1 MIPHKRRR
9 TSGLTERSRG
19 RGGRRPARI
28 GRQSSQGVPT
38 GSALG
43 GDAGCGGI
51 QPCGLFPVCAHPVL
65 QGCRALGDAGF
76 AAPDAQEVSNARLSV
91 GRQGQEFGVEQARAD
106 DVWDDTPP
114 NPRVP

>member
-1 MIPHKRRR
+1 V
-9 TSGLTERSRG
+9 
-19 RGGRRPARI
+19 
-28 GRQSSQGVPT
+28 VPT

-51 QPCGLFPVCAHPVL
+51 QSCGLCPVGAHPVS